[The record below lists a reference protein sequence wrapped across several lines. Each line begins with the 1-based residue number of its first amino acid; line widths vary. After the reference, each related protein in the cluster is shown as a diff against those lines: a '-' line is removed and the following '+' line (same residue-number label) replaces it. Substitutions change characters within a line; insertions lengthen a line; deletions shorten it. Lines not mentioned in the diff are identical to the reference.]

1 MSIPG
6 DWALL
11 PSRRD
16 PRAFSQVAA
25 ATSQRAGN
33 SGGSEARGITGP
45 WLPSFL
51 TCGNDLVPRRAG
63 NNGRA
68 RRGRDKGPLSDVAEQ
83 TL

>member
-6 DWALL
+6 NQALL

-16 PRAFSQVAA
+16 PQAFSQVAA

-33 SGGSEARGITGP
+33 CGGSEARGITGP
-45 WLPSFL
+45 WLPSIL

-68 RRGRDKGPLSDVAEQ
+68 RRVRDKGSLSDVAEQ